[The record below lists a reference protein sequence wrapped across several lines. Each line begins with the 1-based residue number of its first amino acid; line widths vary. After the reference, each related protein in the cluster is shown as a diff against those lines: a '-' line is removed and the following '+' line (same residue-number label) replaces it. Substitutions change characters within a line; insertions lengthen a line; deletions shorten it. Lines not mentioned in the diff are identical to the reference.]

1 MPTPA
6 ESGVGPLVTV
16 VHSEA
21 CHFCDDARS
30 ALAEFSERYPIRVRY
45 LSATE
50 PEGRDLVARFR
61 APMFPLV
68 LVDGQYLSTGRLPRG
83 KLRRLLATAPVPGA
97 SAAPDPALAAIH
109 KGQS

>member
-1 MPTPA
+1 MPTPDT
-6 ESGVGPLVTV
+6 GPLVTV

-21 CHFCDDARS
+21 CHFCDDARG

-50 PEGRDLVARFR
+50 PEGRDLVTRFR

-68 LVDGQYLSTGRLPRG
+68 LVDGRYFSTGRLPRG
-83 KLRRLLATAPVPGA
+83 KLRRLLAAAPVPAPTGT
-97 SAAPDPALAAIH
+97 APDPTRTAIH
-109 KGQS
+109 KGRS